1 VMRAS
6 IVAEKIGIPSVT
18 IVETGFMRQA
28 LAITKAYKADLPI
41 AEYPGQI
48 FTDPPEEFERK
59 LRSVV
64 TDAIVAALS
73 KPVTLHESTTA
84 PYEPDKI
91 VFRGSLAEVD
101 DHFYENGW
109 TEGLPIVPPTRERIE
124 AFLSWTDRDRNDV
137 IAILNPELREASVLN
152 IAVNGVMAGC
162 RPEYMPILIAAVECI
177 SDPDYRVED
186 AGSTPGWEPLI
197 IVDGPIVEQL
207 DFNTEAGAMR
217 PGKRANSSIGRFLN
231 LYMRNVAGLRP
242 STTSKGTIGANFNV
256 ALAENMEACA
266 QMGWKPM
273 SADTRGFMEHEN
285 VVTVRS
291 VVSVTGPT
299 YTSGHTAERHVGALA
314 EFIGQSTSA
323 FWSMSTG
330 LLRDKWSSL
339 YVMSPR
345 VANVIAKDGWS
356 KRDVAQYIYEH
367 CTIPMS
373 VLERYSQGRT
383 ANSENWTFEEGVLRA
398 SMPEGSF
405 ESDDPDRP
413 VRVNMSPDWIEIVV
427 AGDPARNQSRGYMGN
442 HQQGFPVSRKVELPT
457 GWADRLHGQNAQPT

>member
-1 VMRAS
+1 MSQARALTKS
-6 IVAEKIGIPSVT
+6 YGAE
-18 IVETGFMRQA
+18 
-28 LAITKAYKADLPI
+28 LPI

-48 FTDPPEEFERK
+48 FTDPPEEYETK

-64 TDAIVAALS
+64 TDAIVAALAQ
-73 KPVTLHESTTA
+73 PITTNNSIA
-84 PYEPDKI
+84 EPKSAEDPI
-91 VFRGSLAEVD
+91 FQGSLSEVD
-101 DHFYENGW
+101 DYFYNNGW
-109 TEGLPIVPPTRERIE
+109 TDGLPITPPTRDRVD
-124 AFLSWTDRDRNDV
+124 AFLAYTDRDPNEV
-137 IAILNPELREASVLN
+137 IAILAPELREATIFN
-152 IAVNGVMAGC
+152 IAINGVMAGC

-197 IVDGPIVEQL
+197 VVNGPIVVQL
-207 DFNTEAGAMR
+207 EFNTEAGAMR
-217 PGKRANSSIGRFLN
+217 PGKKANSSIGRFLN

-242 STTSKGTIGANFNV
+242 GTTSKGTIGANFNV
-256 ALAENMEACA
+256 ALAENMAACQ
-266 QMGWKPM
+266 QMGWKPL
-273 SADTRGFMEHEN
+273 SADTRGFSELDD

-299 YTSGHTAERHVGALA
+299 YTSGHTAERHLASLA

-330 LLRDKWSSL
+330 LMRDKWSSL

-356 KRDVAQYIYEH
+356 KRDVAQYIYDS

-373 VLERYSQGRT
+373 LLERYTQTRT
-383 ANSENWTFEEGVLRA
+383 ANSAKWTFEPDVLRA
-398 SMPEGSF
+398 AMKEGDY
-405 ESDDPDRP
+405 ELDDPDRP

-442 HQQGFPVSRKVELPT
+442 HQQGFPVSRKVALPT
-457 GWADRLHGQNAQPT
+457 DWTDRLADRGYRI